1 MEILI
6 KWDCEKGDVGG
17 EEEMMGEVPAWAIF
31 TEFQTMEEKQVWE
44 WDHEF
49 TSHMLEWLR
58 YMQVDVSNGQVD
70 TSVWKAKERFKLHV
84 QTRDLSENRCETDS
98 LVTEK

>member
-17 EEEMMGEVPAWAIF
+17 EEEMMGEVPAWAVF

-84 QTRDLSENRCETDS
+84 
-98 LVTEK
+98 